1 MPILDRLLRRF
12 GQRDRQIDKELQF
25 HIDEQI
31 TAHMAAGLSYAE
43 AARRTRL
50 EFGGRRQ
57 IAEEV
62 RAVRQWSWLEDARSD
77 IRFALRSYRRAP
89 AFAAMAVLTL
99 GLAIGVNTALFS
111 VVRQVLLK
119 MLPVARPQELVEISC
134 VSAPGAVGSVCVPS
148 YQAFQLLADH
158 RDALGGVFAFTPV
171 PYGVVSV
178 VNGRREIVTA
188 QLTSGSAFGVLE
200 INAARGRLLTPADD
214 RADAN
219 LVAVLGHSY
228 WQRAFGG
235 RADVIGESI
244 TLGTQ
249 TATVVGVLP
258 RGFRGVTFGAVYD
271 VFLPI
276 GSANVF
282 HTPDIL
288 TNPNRGWLT
297 FMGRR
302 RPDVSLQ
309 QLSERLTPVFRQAAE
324 AAVARLPEERR
335 QRLNLDVRADVRPAA
350 VGSTSGL
357 RRTLQPTLRVLIV
370 VGVLILTIACA
381 NLAGLVLARALN
393 RQKELALRFA
403 LGAGRARL
411 VRQLLTETVVIG
423 AAGGL
428 LGLLLAQWIA
438 PAGFSL
444 AVGEGDL
451 AAVDLR
457 PDMWLIA
464 FTVAVSVGTGLV
476 AGIAPVLR
484 IPAARPQ
491 DALRNIRAHGS
502 PRLTKGLLT
511 AQIALT
517 IALVGA
523 AGLFLQTLTNFR
535 RVDVGFQADHLLHV
549 TMDVGTQGLAGP
561 QFGSYMERAREAL
574 AAVPGVQAVTHSNMP
589 LGTGVSQFLML
600 AVPGYE
606 TSSNPMRNAAGI
618 AFVGPGF
625 VRTLGLTL
633 LTGRDILDSDRPPS
647 QRVAVVNESFASNFF
662 GRLDV
667 VGRTFSYAP
676 ADLNPPFTI
685 IGVVRDARDAGLH
698 RPSGSMM
705 YVAQAQSDTRVVSFA
720 VRTALDPSALAT
732 SVRQALA
739 SLDPNVGILRIATAE
754 VQLDDML
761 RRERLLAALGAAFA
775 GVALL
780 LVAIG
785 LYGMLNGV
793 VVRRTSE
800 IGVRM
805 ALGADRSR
813 IGWMLAREAA
823 AILAIGI
830 AAGVAGH
837 IATGR
842 AVRSELFGVMPND
855 PTPIVAAVGLLA
867 LVAVAAVGVPAWRAT
882 RIQPAE
888 ALRQDYA

>member
-1 MPILDRLLRRF
+1 MPILDQLLRRF

-31 TAHMAAGLSYAE
+31 AAHMAAGLSYAE

-62 RAVRQWSWLEDARSD
+62 RAVRQWRWLEDARSD
-77 IRFALRSYRRAP
+77 IRFALRAYRRAP
-89 AFAAMAVLTL
+89 AFAMMAVLTL

-148 YQAFQLLADH
+148 YLAFQRLADH
-158 RDALGGVFAFTPV
+158 RDALSGVFAFTAV
-171 PYGVVSV
+171 PYQVVSV

-200 INAARGRLLTPADD
+200 INAALGRLLTPADD

-219 LVAVLGHSY
+219 LVAVLGHGY

-258 RGFRGVTFGAVYD
+258 RDFRGVTFGAVYD

-309 QLSERLTPVFRQAAE
+309 QVSERLTPIFRQAAE

-381 NLAGLVLARALN
+381 NLAGLFLARALN

-464 FTVAVSVGTGLV
+464 FTAAVSVGTGLV

-523 AGLFLQTLTNFR
+523 AALFLQTLTNFR
-535 RVDVGFQADHLLHV
+535 RVDVGFQPDHLLHV

-561 QFGSYMERAREAL
+561 QFGSYIERSREAL
-574 AAVPGVQAVTHSNMP
+574 AAIPGVQAVTHSNMP

-606 TSSNPMRNAAGI
+606 PSNNPMRNAAGI

-633 LTGRDILDSDRPPS
+633 LAGRDILDSDRPAS

-705 YVAQAQSDTRVVSFA
+705 YVAQAQSDARVVSFA

-754 VQLDDML
+754 AQLDDML

-775 GVALL
+775 GLALL

-867 LVAVAAVGVPAWRAT
+867 LVALAAVGVPAWRAT